1 MQSGNCVMLGRFVG
15 RVAELQRIS
24 QILHAGE
31 TLWITGP
38 AGIGKSRLA
47 IEAIGARRSVYL
59 DGHFMATPAE
69 ALPYLG
75 EVLGASPDTT
85 RLETVAV
92 WLSSSLVALAA
103 HAEVLIVEDIHLAA
117 RPFANLLL
125 RIFRRNR
132 LGYPVL

>member
-1 MQSGNCVMLGRFVG
+1 MQRGNCVLLDRFVG
-15 RVAELQRIS
+15 RIAELHRIA
-24 QILHAGE
+24 QVLEAGE

-47 IEAIGARRSVYL
+47 IEAIAARRAVYL

-75 EVLGASPDTT
+75 EAIGASSDTT
-85 RLETVAV
+85 RPHNVAV

-103 HAEVLIVEDIHLAA
+103 HAEVLIVED
-117 RPFANLLL
+117 F
-125 RIFRRNR
+125 
-132 LGYPVL
+132 